1 VAGRDGW
8 VANVLARDYEVSL
21 DLLVTL
27 VYLWD
32 ATVGSARHKERPAGS
47 NPQGRIAASQI
58 PVRHHYRNK
67 WLHALLASG
76 FFKRVE
82 KAGPAEKKGSLYEYE
97 NETTPE
103 EWKAFF
109 AKAGFVTALKGDLD
123 DVSTARF
130 ASSFRRRQLGFDR
143 WKDKP
148 QPPYVE
154 PTPEEREA
162 LRKKIDAT

>member
-1 VAGRDGW
+1 MCSRVTTRFRSTFW
-8 VANVLARDYEVSL
+8 
-21 DLLVTL
+21 LLYFISGTPR
-27 VYLWD
+27 
-32 ATVGSARHKERPAGS
+32 SAPGGIKSDRQALTRRAALLLHKYPS
-47 NPQGRIAASQI
+47 
-58 PVRHHYRNK
+58 VRNK